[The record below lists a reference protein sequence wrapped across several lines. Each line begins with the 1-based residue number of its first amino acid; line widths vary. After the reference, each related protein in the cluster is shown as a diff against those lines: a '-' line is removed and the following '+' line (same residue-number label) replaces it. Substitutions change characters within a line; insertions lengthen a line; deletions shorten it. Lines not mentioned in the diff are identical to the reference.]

1 MPSKLKSETARING
15 AKSRGPKSA
24 ETREKSSR
32 NSLQHGLTAASTIV
46 LDCESPEEFK
56 KFEARYIAMHQ
67 PANAAELD
75 LVEQMIANQWR
86 IRRARTMETGLVDC
100 EMAVKR
106 SEVLKKFPNADTVVH
121 MAQACRSLADDSRS
135 LALLSRY
142 ESRHQRTYER
152 AYKTLREL
160 QQARKS
166 EEQAAVLR
174 AGSQPAPRR
183 SGQPAAIDDRPS
195 TASMVPAKP
204 LKTYTESPEIKEDET
219 DPTQRPGNGTTALGP
234 DPDPD
239 PSAG

>member
-46 LDCESPEEFK
+46 LDCESPDEFK

-67 PANAAELD
+67 PANAAESD

-106 SEVLKKFPNADTVVH
+106 AEVLKKFPNADTVVH

-142 ESRHQRTYER
+142 ESRHQRAYER
-152 AYKTLREL
+152 AYKTLRDL
-160 QQARKS
+160 QQAR
-166 EEQAAVLR
+166 QTTRAAVEPARPELR
-174 AGSQPAPRR
+174 APAGHPNPHITKPCPVICID
-183 SGQPAAIDDRPS
+183 SAKNESNPPARENDPIS
-195 TASMVPAKP
+195 T
-204 LKTYTESPEIKEDET
+204 TI
-219 DPTQRPGNGTTALGP
+219 
-234 DPDPD
+234 
-239 PSAG
+239 